1 MVRAGRAVGVGR
13 GVRLASATE
22 GIGVAVARLVW
33 SGCSGSTRLTAIS
46 TPPISASA
54 ARPTIIRSPAVLDGR
69 RPSDVESGT

>member
-33 SGCSGSTRLTAIS
+33 SGCSGTRLTAIS